1 MTNLMKDNVV
11 FTSNL
16 MKDNV
21 VSANTF
27 PLITNWQFAF
37 FAFCII
43 CQFFSLYVTAVKNG
57 C

>member
-21 VSANTF
+21 VSANSF
-27 PLITNWQFAF
+27 PLIINWQFAF
-37 FAFCII
+37 FAFA
-43 CQFFSLYVTAVKNG
+43 SYVNFLV
-57 C
+57 CMLQQ